1 MFSNGNLAGL
11 ESALIGLVVLVF
23 FIVRQFTTRP
33 VASRW
38 AVLAPLVLASFGLAG
53 LNQLDGMGWLLL
65 ALNVGI
71 AALLGFARGTTFRV
85 WTDASGRAVMRGTSL
100 TLVLW
105 LATFAVKI
113 ALLVLERQIGLGSL
127 ASSTAET
134 WLPAAATLGTQTL
147 VAYLRSQDQRLA
159 TV

>member
-1 MFSNGNLAGL
+1 MFSNATLGGL
-11 ESALIGLVVLVF
+11 EAALIGLAVLAF

-38 AVLAPLVLASFGLAG
+38 TILAPLVLAYVGLTG
-53 LNQLDGMGWLLL
+53 LGQLDGTGWLLL
-65 ALNVGI
+65 ALNVSL
-71 AALLGFARGTTFRV
+71 AAVLGFARGTTFRV
-85 WTDASGRAVMRGTSL
+85 WTDAAGRAVMRGTGP

-113 ALLVLERQIGLGSL
+113 GLSAFERQIGLGSL
-127 ASSTAET
+127 ASSNAGI
-134 WLPAAATLGTQTL
+134 WLPAAVTLATQTL
-147 VAYLRSQDQRLA
+147 IAYLRSQDQRLA

>member
-11 ESALIGLVVLVF
+11 EAALIGLVVIVF

-33 VASRW
+33 VASRLT
-38 AVLAPLVLASFGLAG
+38 VLAPLVLAYFGLAG
-53 LNQLDGMGWLLL
+53 LSQLDGTGWLLL

-71 AALLGFARGTTFRV
+71 ASVLGFARGTTFRV
-85 WTDASGRAVMRGTSL
+85 WTDASGRAVMRGTAL
-100 TLVLW
+100 TLILW

-113 ALLVLERQIGLGSL
+113 GLIVLERQIGLGNL
-127 ASSTAET
+127 ASSSAET
-134 WLPAAATLGTQTL
+134 WLPAAATLGAQTL